1 MLVQA
6 EVDELGNHV
15 AGPRPGLTVIVPAF
29 NEAATIADTV
39 RSLIEQTV
47 PPETIIVVDDCSTD
61 STGAIAES
69 LGTTVL
75 RPSENTGS
83 KATAQSFAL
92 PHVNTTFTMALD
104 ADTVLATDALEKL
117 LPSLNDPKVASAC
130 GFVLPRY
137 VRTTWERGRY
147 IEYVFAFTFFKP
159 IQNYYKK
166 PLISSGCFSAYRTDD
181 LAAVGGWSDRT
192 LAEDMDLT
200 WTFYEADREVR
211 FVPEAV
217 CYPIEPADLSFMRKQ
232 LRRWSHGF
240 VQNVALHWKQLLH
253 LGYLRS
259 MLAVAVWDAII
270 APLFYFVI
278 IPLLAVMVSPWYL
291 LGYLIDMPAVL
302 IPVLVGAVGRKE
314 LPRALASLPAFF
326 LLRIVNGAHMLE
338 AMWSEVVVKRKL
350 DVYEKGH

>member
-1 MLVQA
+1 VLVET
-6 EVDELGNHV
+6 EVNELGNHV
-15 AGPRPGLTVIVPAF
+15 AGLRPGLTVIVPAF
-29 NEAATIADTV
+29 NEAATISDTV
-39 RSLIEQTV
+39 RSLLEQTI
-47 PPETIIVVDDCSTD
+47 PTLAILVVDDCSTD

-69 LGTTVL
+69 LGATVL
-75 RPSENTGS
+75 RPIENTGS
-83 KATAQSFAL
+83 KAAAQSYAL

-104 ADTVLATDALEKL
+104 ADTVLAADALEKL

-130 GFVLPRY
+130 GFVLPRH

-159 IQNYYKK
+159 IQNYYKR
-166 PLISSGCFSAYRTDD
+166 PLISSGCFSAYRTAD

-217 CYPIEPADLSFMRKQ
+217 CYPIEPTDLNFMRKQ

-240 VQNVALHWKQLLH
+240 VQNVALHWKHVLH
-253 LGYLRS
+253 LGFLRS
-259 MLAVAVWDAII
+259 MLAVAVWDAVV
-270 APLFYFVI
+270 APLFYFVG

-302 IPVLVGAVGRKE
+302 IPVLVGAAGRGE

-338 AMWSEVVVKRKL
+338 AMWSEVVVKKKF